1 MRLYKVGPVET
12 SKIHTCL
19 TSFVQFFLINSMFLQ
34 LSLFH
39 TITAISLWI
48 DQLRTSS
55 IAFLARHSPMYYA
68 LFIWTIV
75 VCTPFKSSSDAAY
88 AHPALY

>member
-1 MRLYKVGPVET
+1 
-12 SKIHTCL
+12 
-19 TSFVQFFLINSMFLQ
+19 MFLQ

-75 VCTPFKSSSDAAY
+75 VRTTFISSVDAPY
-88 AHPALY
+88 ADPNLS